1 LVGKT
6 YHPKEK
12 YQTQFKIPGNFVG
25 ARYAMP
31 LHIDQKSDA
40 LSRRPPRLAD
50 HNILQAIQVNP
61 SLLRHCL
68 QTQLV

>member
-1 LVGKT
+1 MQFQCTLAD
-6 YHPKEK
+6 
-12 YQTQFKIPGNFVG
+12 QTQFQIPGNSVG

-31 LHIDQKSDA
+31 LQIDGHAIA
-40 LSRRPPRLAD
+40 LLRRPPRLAD

-68 QTQLV
+68 QT